1 MGDCGAFYPKG
12 ERASE
17 PTATCRRAV
26 ATAQTLPAGRPALG
40 AAVVIA
46 ETLHRPDAGFQG
58 EMGLPGVRSV
68 PPPEGGAPSLV
79 NTTHNCPET
88 DDSDKYCPDAR
99 LVRGTCN
106 EHGQERWV
114 LAPCK
119 RRTCDVCGPNGR
131 YRIAK
136 RIAWGVREL
145 PCRDCGHKVD
155 GCWAHGQRRGTVNC
169 PCRGMRLSAA
179 WLVLTF
185 ATESAEESEWKPKAT
200 KKMRGFIDWLRK
212 QKGMPDLQYAATYE
226 LTQRGRLHINLVV
239 GPWKEI
245 PQAELQQRWGAI
257 LSVEWVRDEQKI
269 GRETAKAYSPESLGK
284 YLAKL
289 KQSVPEEWG
298 RRVSFSQKWPKLP
311 KGAERRGSI
320 TWAQEWEL
328 KPSELAAFEFEK
340 ERGWWQEIRIGE
352 WSSVLLP
359 PSCDCFDLVVPE
371 EKVRDGPG

>member
-1 MGDCGAFYPKG
+1 VVAESLIRRRIG
-12 ERASE
+12 E
-17 PTATCRRAV
+17 
-26 ATAQTLPAGRPALG
+26 
-40 AAVVIA
+40 
-46 ETLHRPDAGFQG
+46 DAGFQA
-58 EMGLPGVRSV
+58 EMGLPGVHSV

-79 NTTHNCPET
+79 ITTHNCPQT
-88 DDSDKYCPDAR
+88 TDSDKFCPDSQW
-99 LVRGTCN
+99 VRGTCAG
-106 EHGQERWV
+106 HGQARWV

-119 RRTCDVCGPNGR
+119 RRTCEVCGPNGR

-155 GCWAHGQRRGTVNC
+155 GCWAHGQRRGIVD
-169 PCRGMRLSAA
+169 CRCKGMLLSAA

-185 ATESAEESEWKPKAT
+185 ATDSAEESEWKPKAT

-245 PQAELQQRWGAI
+245 PQAELQKRWGAI

-269 GRETAKAYSPESLGK
+269 GRETAAAYSPESLGK

-289 KQSVPEEWG
+289 KQSVPVEWG

-311 KGAERRGSI
+311 KGAERKGSI
-320 TWAQEWEL
+320 TWAHEWEL

-340 ERGWWQEIRIGE
+340 ERGWWHEIRIGE
-352 WSSVLLP
+352 WSSVLHPL
-359 PSCDCFDLVVPE
+359 SCDCFDLVLLE